1 MTEDKLSARVLGAW
15 SAAAMLGP
23 MAQFL
28 GSLPWN
34 VTALLGAGAVCLYLC
49 AMRWG
54 RTGGRYLPWVQAA
67 GLTVL
72 LAASAG
78 YCGDCWT
85 GRENTWFIPAALLAL
100 AAAGASGGP
109 PRCSA
114 AGATLLWGLAG
125 LTAVLLVFAI
135 PEIKGQWLRPRW
147 TWGGGW
153 GAVVMLLPCT
163 GALLPRGRGRYWSW
177 GLALLAVGTAVSLVA
192 AGCISP
198 WAAEERCG
206 AFFAAVQNI
215 QISGVAERFDALI
228 AGVMTISWY
237 CLMSMLLSA
246 VRCLTGEGAGKW
258 TVWASALAAFLG
270 SSAARALN
278 GWMLA
283 LLEGTVLFLAPV
295 AAGIFLSKKVKKGVD
310 KGREVW

>member
-1 MTEDKLSARVLGAW
+1 MTEEKLSARVLGAW
-15 SAAAMLGP
+15 TAAAMLGP

-34 VTALLGAGAVCLYLC
+34 ETALLGAGAMGLYLC

-54 RTGGRYLPWVQAA
+54 GTDGKCLSWVQAA

-72 LAASAG
+72 LAAAAG
-78 YCGDCWT
+78 FCGDCWT

-100 AAAGASGGP
+100 AAVGACGGP
-109 PRCSA
+109 RRCGA
-114 AGATLLWGLAG
+114 AGATLLWGMAG
-125 LTAVLLVFAI
+125 LTAVLLIFAV
-135 PEIKGQWLRPRW
+135 PEIRGQWLRPRW
-147 TWGGGW
+147 TWDGGR
-153 GAVVMLLPCT
+153 GAAVMLLPCV
-163 GALLPRGRGRYWSW
+163 GALLPRRRGWYGSWS
-177 GLALLAVGTAVSLVA
+177 LALLAVGTAVSLVT

-198 WAAEERCG
+198 WVAEERDG

-228 AGVMTISWY
+228 AGGMTLSWY

-246 VRCLTGEGAGKW
+246 VRSLTGESAGKW
-258 TVWASALAAFLG
+258 AVWAAALAAFLG
-270 SSAARALN
+270 SSAARSLS
-278 GWMLA
+278 GWILA
-283 LLEGTVLFLAPV
+283 LLEGTLLFLAPV
-295 AAGIFLSKKVKKGVD
+295 AAGKILPKKGKKGVD